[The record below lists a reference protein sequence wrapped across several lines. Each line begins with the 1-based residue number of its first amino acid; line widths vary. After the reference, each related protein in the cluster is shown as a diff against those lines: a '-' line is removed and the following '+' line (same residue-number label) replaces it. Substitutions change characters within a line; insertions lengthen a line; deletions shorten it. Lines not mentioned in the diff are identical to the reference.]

1 MSNKNAKNNSN
12 KSANENND
20 WLYVN
25 KADNKQENKNYT
37 GTSQNK
43 NSNKN
48 SNNCK

>member
-12 KSANENND
+12 KSENND
-20 WLYVN
+20 RLYVN